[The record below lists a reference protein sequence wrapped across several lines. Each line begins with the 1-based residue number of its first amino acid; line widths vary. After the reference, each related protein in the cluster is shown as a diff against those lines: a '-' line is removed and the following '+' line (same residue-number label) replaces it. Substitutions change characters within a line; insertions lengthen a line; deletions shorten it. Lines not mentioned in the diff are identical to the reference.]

1 MQCDKKHV
9 ELIKKKEMDDILENE
24 IKYKET
30 LLGVYI
36 RLSKMSKAN
45 SQKYETTI
53 NAFLDDLSRLYKKR
67 KKD

>member
-1 MQCDKKHV
+1 MD
-9 ELIKKKEMDDILENE
+9 ELLEQE

-45 SQKYETTI
+45 SKKYEATI
-53 NAFLDDLSRLYKKR
+53 NAFLDDLSILYKKR

>member
-1 MQCDKKHV
+1 MD
-9 ELIKKKEMDDILENE
+9 ELLEQE

-53 NAFLDDLSRLYKKR
+53 NAFLDDLSRIYKKR